1 MSERT
6 LLLGF
11 DLGEE
16 KSQMAVYD
24 REKNIPVLIGQT
36 EENPEGLIPT
46 EIALSGEKPLR
57 DFLVRIRRQ
66 EDVVVDG
73 KISKPLNMLSYF
85 FRKTLSLTRKDYPG
99 ETIKQLVVTVKDA
112 DREYMELI
120 YAALEQLGI
129 GRERA
134 MVISH
139 KQAFPYYV
147 LNQKKELWMND
158 VGLFDYEGNT
168 LTYYQM
174 QVDRSKSPIL
184 VGVSERDYSGAV
196 SLPEENKEHK
206 AAVFENVVYG
216 AIHKKLL
223 STLYMAGEGFEGGW
237 ADSLFRKLCVGRRL
251 FKGRNLY
258 VSGACLMA
266 REMAEEKRLGDYLL
280 LDEQMVTS
288 QVAVN
293 LYAEAKQ
300 QKVVLVEAGV
310 PWYLVD
316 EELELIPSGET
327 ELALQTKNVLTQ
339 KEKQFMI
346 SRNFHHC
353 QMREDFSFRQ
363 QPFFFVEYGV
373 Q

>member
-139 KQAFPYYV
+139 K
-147 LNQKKELWMND
+147 
-158 VGLFDYEGNT
+158 
-168 LTYYQM
+168 
-174 QVDRSKSPIL
+174 
-184 VGVSERDYSGAV
+184 
-196 SLPEENKEHK
+196 
-206 AAVFENVVYG
+206 
-216 AIHKKLL
+216 
-223 STLYMAGEGFEGGW
+223 
-237 ADSLFRKLCVGRRL
+237 
-251 FKGRNLY
+251 
-258 VSGACLMA
+258 
-266 REMAEEKRLGDYLL
+266 
-280 LDEQMVTS
+280 
-288 QVAVN
+288 
-293 LYAEAKQ
+293 
-300 QKVVLVEAGV
+300 
-310 PWYLVD
+310 
-316 EELELIPSGET
+316 
-327 ELALQTKNVLTQ
+327 
-339 KEKQFMI
+339 
-346 SRNFHHC
+346 
-353 QMREDFSFRQ
+353 
-363 QPFFFVEYGV
+363 
-373 Q
+373 

>member
-112 DREYMELI
+112 DREYVELI

-184 VGVSERDYSGAV
+184 VGVSERDYSYLIFIEL
-196 SLPEENKEHK
+196 SLWI
-206 AAVFENVVYG
+206 Y
-216 AIHKKLL
+216 
-223 STLYMAGEGFEGGW
+223 
-237 ADSLFRKLCVGRRL
+237 
-251 FKGRNLY
+251 
-258 VSGACLMA
+258 
-266 REMAEEKRLGDYLL
+266 
-280 LDEQMVTS
+280 
-288 QVAVN
+288 
-293 LYAEAKQ
+293 
-300 QKVVLVEAGV
+300 
-310 PWYLVD
+310 
-316 EELELIPSGET
+316 
-327 ELALQTKNVLTQ
+327 
-339 KEKQFMI
+339 
-346 SRNFHHC
+346 
-353 QMREDFSFRQ
+353 
-363 QPFFFVEYGV
+363 
-373 Q
+373 

>member
-57 DFLVRIRRQ
+57 DFLVRIRRR

-99 ETIKQLVVTVKDA
+99 ETIKQLVVTVRDV

-184 VGVSERDYSGAV
+184 VGVSERDYSGRFLYRRKIKSTRRPFLKMLCMV
-196 SLPEENKEHK
+196 RFTKNFCQRFTWPERALK
-206 AAVFENVVYG
+206 ADGQIRCSVNCVWA
-216 AIHKKLL
+216 
-223 STLYMAGEGFEGGW
+223 EGF
-237 ADSLFRKLCVGRRL
+237 SK
-251 FKGRNLY
+251 
-258 VSGACLMA
+258 
-266 REMAEEKRLGDYLL
+266 EEIC
-280 LDEQMVTS
+280 M
-288 QVAVN
+288 
-293 LYAEAKQ
+293 
-300 QKVVLVEAGV
+300 
-310 PWYLVD
+310 
-316 EELELIPSGET
+316 
-327 ELALQTKNVLTQ
+327 
-339 KEKQFMI
+339 
-346 SRNFHHC
+346 
-353 QMREDFSFRQ
+353 
-363 QPFFFVEYGV
+363 
-373 Q
+373 

>member
-216 AIHKKLL
+216 AIHKNFVNALH
-223 STLYMAGEGFEGGW
+223 
-237 ADSLFRKLCVGRRL
+237 GRRGL
-251 FKGRNLY
+251 
-258 VSGACLMA
+258 
-266 REMAEEKRLGDYLL
+266 
-280 LDEQMVTS
+280 
-288 QVAVN
+288 
-293 LYAEAKQ
+293 
-300 QKVVLVEAGV
+300 
-310 PWYLVD
+310 
-316 EELELIPSGET
+316 
-327 ELALQTKNVLTQ
+327 
-339 KEKQFMI
+339 
-346 SRNFHHC
+346 
-353 QMREDFSFRQ
+353 
-363 QPFFFVEYGV
+363 
-373 Q
+373 